1 MTFGFRVFAYSVG
14 ELKPMWQKLDQLGK
28 MTMPTYLTGNAG
40 NGYRGNITNFTLGTM
55 YEKFPA
61 LITNLT
67 YTVPDDFTWEIGLNE
82 RSGGNELPMGVDIS
96 ITLKLLGKALHS
108 TSNSPIYNYK

>member
-1 MTFGFRVFAYSVG
+1 
-14 ELKPMWQKLDQLGK
+14 
-28 MTMPTYLTGNAG
+28 
-40 NGYRGNITNFTLGTM
+40 M

-82 RSGGNELPMGVDIS
+82 GSAGNELPMGVDIS
-96 ITLKLLGKALHS
+96 ITLKLLGKELHS